1 MSAETSVSRVIG
13 FWRTVALLLRVA
25 RHRSSGRI
33 QRQQQ
38 LLNQRTGSS
47 INALSVLAVIALWGL
62 MAGLN
67 GGAAYVFYQSVSIA
81 QKEARDQ
88 GKIAVGRSF
97 LEDLRAFENAPTKSD
112 RQAAQDRLE
121 NAYEREAHFRANDR
135 DSRKEAEKFLRNAVN
150 SGRSNEFI
158 AVDGGTQV
166 FGSLNQF
173 GPVPPMLATLV
184 LAWWLITLVFQGEGL
199 ELDLQRRRH
208 PMWEWLFTHPVRP
221 GAVFLA
227 EMLSPIAANPIYV
240 TAPLFFAILYGT
252 AYDAPT
258 GLAAMVLI
266 GVPVAIAAACA
277 GKALEIGV
285 ILRFPPRSRGALIGF
300 MSWLGYVAM
309 LSFLLIAATIDNI
322 VPIVARVLRPVA
334 QILWWPLPA
343 WAIGLRP
350 DGSLSFLWGLAAWW
364 IAAAMMITGAVWFT
378 VWGAQ
383 RGLAG
388 NTETKSIPSA
398 TRIFT
403 LPFLRKD
410 PLYRKEILWFLR
422 DRGAIV
428 QAILVPLTIAG
439 FQLFNLR
446 TFAQHSWQFLS
457 GLAIIFGTYFL
468 WILGPRSL
476 ASEGSALWIAQT
488 WPRGLEELM
497 KAKARLWFIISTSL
511 VTVVFIYALIRF
523 PSDWWKVLLIW
534 IGWNLFG
541 RSMAMKAVT
550 LVTTP
555 SASGEPEKVSSGRRS
570 AAALGMFTFA
580 IGVLGQKWSL
590 AIVGIVYSW
599 LTAAAMW
606 QNFRARLPYLFDP
619 WSEELPTPPTL
630 MHAMVAIS
638 AFIEGSSIVTGVF
651 IFLFA
656 QIGGKELLPI
666 AHAIT
671 LGVVAIIVWLVT
683 SEFLRGRGVKHRDV
697 WSWHRPEAFTKW
709 WWWSGEGKYDARFVV
724 ALIVGGIAGLV
735 LGLLATGY
743 VWVFSNIGPFTDAF
757 RGAGEQAKNVPNAW
771 TSLFIIGV
779 FFAPF
784 AKEYLFRGLLFRA
797 LDREWGGWSAVFGSA
812 AFFAIYHPPASWLPV
827 GILGVAA
834 ALVFKKTGRLTPAVV
849 LHMVYNALVIGLA
862 KQ

>member
-13 FWRTVALLLRVA
+13 FWRTVGLLLRVA
-25 RHRSSGRI
+25 RRRSSGRFR
-33 QRQQQ
+33 RQQQ

-47 INALSVLAVIALWGL
+47 INALSALAIIALWGL

-67 GGAAYVFYQSVSIA
+67 AGAAYVLYETVSIA
-81 QKEARDQ
+81 QKQARDQ
-88 GKIAVGRSF
+88 EKIPVSRSF
-97 LEDLRAFENAPTKSD
+97 LENLRAFENARTESD
-112 RQAAQDRLE
+112 RKAAKDRLD
-121 NAYEREAHFRANDR
+121 NAYEFEAYLRGSDR
-135 DSRKEAEKFLRNAVN
+135 DSRKETENFLRNAAE
-150 SGRSNEFI
+150 SGRSKDFI
-158 AVDGGTQV
+158 AVDPSGEI
-166 FGSLNQF
+166 FSYLNQF

-208 PMWEWLFTHPVRP
+208 PMWEWLFSHPVRP
-221 GAVFLA
+221 GAVFFA

-240 TAPLFFAILYGT
+240 TAPLFFAVLYGI
-252 AYDAPT
+252 AYDAAT
-258 GLAAMVLI
+258 GLAALVLI

-309 LSFLLIAATIDNI
+309 ISFLLVAATIDNI
-322 VPIVARVLRPVA
+322 VPTVARVLRPVA
-334 QILWWPLPA
+334 QVVWWPLA
-343 WAIGLRP
+343 SWAIGLRP

-364 IAAAMMITGAVWFT
+364 VAAAVMITAGVWFT

-388 NTETKSIPSA
+388 NTEAKAIPSA
-398 TRIFT
+398 KGVFT

-428 QAILVPLTIAG
+428 QAILIPLTIAG

-446 TFAQHSWQFLS
+446 ALAENSWQFLS

-476 ASEGSALWIAQT
+476 ASEGTALWIAQT

-497 KAKARLWFIISTSL
+497 KAKARLWFIIATSL
-511 VTVVFIYALIRF
+511 VTLVFIYALVRF
-523 PSDWWKVLLIW
+523 PGDWWKILLIW

-541 RSMAMKAVT
+541 RSMAAKSVT

-555 SASGEPEKVSSGRRS
+555 SSSGEPEKVSTGRRW
-570 AAALGMFTFA
+570 AASLGMLTFA
-580 IGVLGQKWSL
+580 IGILGQKWSL

-619 WSEELPTPPTL
+619 WSEELPAPPTL

-638 AFIEGSSIVTGVF
+638 AFIEGSSVVTAVF
-651 IFLFA
+651 ILVFGR
-656 QIGGKELLPI
+656 IGGVELVPI
-666 AHAIT
+666 VHAIT
-671 LGVVAIIVWLVT
+671 LGVVAVIVWFVT
-683 SEFLRGRGVKHRDV
+683 AEFLNNRGVKYADV
-697 WSWHRPEAFTKW
+697 WSWGAKV
-709 WWWSGEGKYDARFVV
+709 KYDARFL
-724 ALIVGGIAGLV
+724 ASLMIGAMAGLG

-743 VWVFSNIGPFTDAF
+743 VWVFSNFGPFTETF
-757 RGAGEQAKNVPNAW
+757 RAAGEQAKDVPNAW

-784 AKEYLFRGLLFRA
+784 AEEYLFRGLLFRA
-797 LDREWGGWSAVFGSA
+797 LNREWGGWRALLGSA
-812 AFFAIYHPPASWLPV
+812 AFFAIYHPPESWLPV
-827 GILGVAA
+827 GLVGVAA

-849 LHMVYNALVIGLA
+849 LHIVYNAVVIGLM